1 MTPNR
6 KIHPEGAGRRRK
18 RAGRGRLIEI
28 QLRRSTGRVPDARV
42 RHPFDS
48 I

>member
-1 MTPNR
+1 MTRNR

-18 RAGRGRLIEI
+18 RAGKGRLIEI
-28 QLRRSTGRVPDARV
+28 QLRRSTRRVPDPRV
-42 RHPFDS
+42 RQPFDS